1 MSILYNSWSPNHKI
15 PFGAIELG
23 EELKINVKAI
33 EDINEIYLIIAN
45 DKGIIKEVNMNKCEN
60 NIFSIDNIYLDI
72 EDIYFYYFKVIKNVY
87 GNIQT
92 KYYGKS
98 NNSGNCQEYYN
109 ESDINKY
116 QITVSKKVNTPKW
129 FEEGVLYHIFVD
141 RFNKT
146 GKIHNPK
153 KNSFMY
159 ANWEDTP
166 MYIKNSEGEI
176 ARWDFHG
183 GNLKGIISKL
193 NYLKSLGISIIY
205 LSPIFEAQSNHKYDT
220 GNYKAIDPMFG
231 DEEIFKELIE
241 EAKEKGMSIILDG
254 VFSHT
259 GDDSIY
265 FNKYGNY
272 DSLGAYQSKESKYS
286 SWYNFKNYPNEY
298 DCWWGVKSMPNVN
311 ENEESYMDYIIRDK
325 DSVINKWMNY
335 GVKGWRL
342 DVVDELPNKFLDELR
357 KETLKAN
364 NESILIGEVWEDA
377 SNKISYNE
385 RRKYLL
391 GNQLNGVTGYVF
403 KNIILDF
410 LTYKINSSDV
420 YNKFM
425 TIKENY
431 PKYAFKSNLNLLGT
445 HDTPR
450 ILTELNED
458 KELLNLAVAIQMTF
472 EGVPYVYYGDEA
484 GMTGGKDPDNRKT
497 YPWKNEDKELIAF
510 YKKMIKDRNNNE
522 VLSRGDTTFLNL
534 ENEDVFAYIRH
545 MENSQENEVLVIVN
559 RSNNENT
566 VSINLKEVYK
576 SIKSAEEEYELIDNK
591 VYIRLEPKSF
601 KILNLGR

>member
-1 MSILYNSWSPNHKI
+1 M
-15 PFGAIELG
+15 
-23 EELKINVKAI
+23 
-33 EDINEIYLIIAN
+33 
-45 DKGIIKEVNMNKCEN
+45 
-60 NIFSIDNIYLDI
+60 
-72 EDIYFYYFKVIKNVY
+72 
-87 GNIQT
+87 
-92 KYYGKS
+92 
-98 NNSGNCQEYYN
+98 
-109 ESDINKY
+109 
-116 QITVSKKVNTPKW
+116 
-129 FEEGVLYHIFVD
+129 
-141 RFNKT
+141 
-146 GKIHNPK
+146 
-153 KNSFMY
+153 
-159 ANWEDTP
+159 
-166 MYIKNSEGEI
+166 
-176 ARWDFHG
+176 
-183 GNLKGIISKL
+183 
-193 NYLKSLGISIIY
+193 
-205 LSPIFEAQSNHKYDT
+205 
-220 GNYKAIDPMFG
+220 
-231 DEEIFKELIE
+231 
-241 EAKEKGMSIILDG
+241 
-254 VFSHT
+254 
-259 GDDSIY
+259 
-265 FNKYGNY
+265 
-272 DSLGAYQSKESKYS
+272 
-286 SWYNFKNYPNEY
+286 
-298 DCWWGVKSMPNVN
+298 
-311 ENEESYMDYIIRDK
+311 
-325 DSVINKWMNY
+325 
-335 GVKGWRL
+335 
-342 DVVDELPNKFLDELR
+342 
-357 KETLKAN
+357 
-364 NESILIGEVWEDA
+364 
-377 SNKISYNE
+377 
-385 RRKYLL
+385 
-391 GNQLNGVTGYVF
+391 F

-591 VYIRLEPKSF
+591 VYIRLEPKSI
-601 KILNLGR
+601 KILNLSR

>member
-98 NNSGNCQEYYN
+98 SNSGECQEYYN
-109 ESDINKY
+109 EYDINKY

-601 KILNLGR
+601 KILNLSR

>member
-1 MSILYNSWSPNHKI
+1 
-15 PFGAIELG
+15 
-23 EELKINVKAI
+23 
-33 EDINEIYLIIAN
+33 
-45 DKGIIKEVNMNKCEN
+45 
-60 NIFSIDNIYLDI
+60 
-72 EDIYFYYFKVIKNVY
+72 
-87 GNIQT
+87 
-92 KYYGKS
+92 
-98 NNSGNCQEYYN
+98 
-109 ESDINKY
+109 
-116 QITVSKKVNTPKW
+116 
-129 FEEGVLYHIFVD
+129 
-141 RFNKT
+141 
-146 GKIHNPK
+146 
-153 KNSFMY
+153 
-159 ANWEDTP
+159 
-166 MYIKNSEGEI
+166 
-176 ARWDFHG
+176 
-183 GNLKGIISKL
+183 
-193 NYLKSLGISIIY
+193 
-205 LSPIFEAQSNHKYDT
+205 
-220 GNYKAIDPMFG
+220 
-231 DEEIFKELIE
+231 
-241 EAKEKGMSIILDG
+241 
-254 VFSHT
+254 
-259 GDDSIY
+259 
-265 FNKYGNY
+265 
-272 DSLGAYQSKESKYS
+272 
-286 SWYNFKNYPNEY
+286 
-298 DCWWGVKSMPNVN
+298 
-311 ENEESYMDYIIRDK
+311 
-325 DSVINKWMNY
+325 MNY

-601 KILNLGR
+601 KILNLSR

>member
-1 MSILYNSWSPNHKI
+1 
-15 PFGAIELG
+15 
-23 EELKINVKAI
+23 
-33 EDINEIYLIIAN
+33 
-45 DKGIIKEVNMNKCEN
+45 
-60 NIFSIDNIYLDI
+60 
-72 EDIYFYYFKVIKNVY
+72 
-87 GNIQT
+87 
-92 KYYGKS
+92 
-98 NNSGNCQEYYN
+98 
-109 ESDINKY
+109 
-116 QITVSKKVNTPKW
+116 
-129 FEEGVLYHIFVD
+129 
-141 RFNKT
+141 
-146 GKIHNPK
+146 
-153 KNSFMY
+153 
-159 ANWEDTP
+159 
-166 MYIKNSEGEI
+166 
-176 ARWDFHG
+176 
-183 GNLKGIISKL
+183 GIISKL

-231 DEEIFKELIE
+231 DEEIFKELIK

-601 KILNLGR
+601 KILNLSR

>member
-109 ESDINKY
+109 EYDINKY

-410 LTYKINSSDV
+410 LTYKISSSDA

-534 ENEDVFAYIRH
+534 ENEDVFAYIRY

-601 KILNLGR
+601 KILNLSR

>member
-109 ESDINKY
+109 EYDINKY

-231 DEEIFKELIE
+231 DEEIFKELIK

-410 LTYKINSSDV
+410 LTYKINSSDA

-601 KILNLGR
+601 KILNLSR

>member
-1 MSILYNSWSPNHKI
+1 
-15 PFGAIELG
+15 
-23 EELKINVKAI
+23 
-33 EDINEIYLIIAN
+33 
-45 DKGIIKEVNMNKCEN
+45 
-60 NIFSIDNIYLDI
+60 
-72 EDIYFYYFKVIKNVY
+72 
-87 GNIQT
+87 
-92 KYYGKS
+92 
-98 NNSGNCQEYYN
+98 
-109 ESDINKY
+109 
-116 QITVSKKVNTPKW
+116 
-129 FEEGVLYHIFVD
+129 
-141 RFNKT
+141 
-146 GKIHNPK
+146 
-153 KNSFMY
+153 
-159 ANWEDTP
+159 
-166 MYIKNSEGEI
+166 
-176 ARWDFHG
+176 
-183 GNLKGIISKL
+183 
-193 NYLKSLGISIIY
+193 
-205 LSPIFEAQSNHKYDT
+205 
-220 GNYKAIDPMFG
+220 MFG
-231 DEEIFKELIE
+231 DEEIFEELIK

-254 VFSHT
+254 VFNHT

-298 DCWWGVKSMPNVN
+298 DCWWGVKSLPNVN
-311 ENEESYMDYIIRDK
+311 ENEESYIDYIIRDK
-325 DSVINKWMNY
+325 DSVINKWMGY

-410 LTYKINSSDV
+410 LTYKISSSDA

-601 KILNLGR
+601 KILNLSR